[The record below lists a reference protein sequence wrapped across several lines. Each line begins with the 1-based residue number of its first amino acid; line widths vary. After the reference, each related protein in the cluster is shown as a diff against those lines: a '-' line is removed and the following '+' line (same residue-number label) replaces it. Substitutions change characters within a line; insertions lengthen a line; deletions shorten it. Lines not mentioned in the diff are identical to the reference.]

1 LNNISHYE
9 FHSLVRVI
17 KALLLSLLSCM
28 KINVTYKLLED
39 DDLDDE
45 RVIRWI
51 EEYEGKFQ
59 CRLHLDSTHLNLWQ
73 FISKSVTLDLW

>member
-51 EEYEGKFQ
+51 EEYE
-59 CRLHLDSTHLNLWQ
+59 
-73 FISKSVTLDLW
+73 